1 MNKRIKKKRTKQ
13 ARTIINKE
21 NRLNKRITNRANRAN
36 QRAMRKL
43 SHGIGTSSIEAN
55 VTKLFKGI
63 GQTIKDKNEKEQ
75 IKQLKTEREA
85 WLSEKLSSLEARY
98 DKKGNLTDNQWS
110 QYERYANELRELI
123 TGYGNEEDYKDRPQ
137 YDEDITYNDVE
148 YGAII
153 EKYKEYVDKGWI
165 KESSVLDKYQAAQWF
180 AEQVMTE
187 EEMKEAINR
196 ADEWIKKREEKHAKY
211 MADLKAGRLYN
222 FGF

>member
-13 ARTIINKE
+13 ARTIINKK
-21 NRLNKRITNRANRAN
+21 NRLRRRITNRANRAN
-36 QRAMRKL
+36 QRAMKKL

-123 TGYGNEEDYKDRPQ
+123 TGYGNEEDYIGRPK
-137 YDEDITYNDVE
+137 YDEDVTYNDDD

-153 EKYKEYVDKGWI
+153 KKYYDYINNGWI
-165 KESSVLDKYQAAQWF
+165 KESSALDKYEAAQWF
-180 AEQVMTE
+180 AEQVMTKE
-187 EEMKEAINR
+187 ELEEAIAQ
-196 ADEWIKKREEKHAKY
+196 ADNWRKVREEKAEKRRQFE
-211 MADLKAGRLYN
+211 MNLIN
-222 FGF
+222 F